1 MESMIDIPTEEDRDF
16 IVEDGYN
23 HDEDPTYEP
32 ELFSSLSDED
42 SKYVVTGK
50 EFKKLIQKAKKLG
63 AESLDYSTR
72 KNSKYVVTL
81 PIGKKI
87 HFGSAQYPDFLIH
100 KDEERK
106 EKYLARAKNIKNKQG
121 ELTFTNPESANFWSV
136 NLLWPENDLKT
147 K

>member
-1 MESMIDIPTEEDRDF
+1 MLLL
-16 IVEDGYN
+16 VK
-23 HDEDPTYEP
+23 
-32 ELFSSLSDED
+32 SL
-42 SKYVVTGK
+42 KNLL
-50 EFKKLIQKAKKLG
+50 KKLKKLG

-72 KNSKYVVTL
+72 KNNKYVATL

-100 KDEERK
+100 KDKDRK

-121 ELTFTNPESANFWSV
+121 ELTFTNPESANFWSI

-147 K
+147 E

>member
-1 MESMIDIPTEEDRDF
+1 MIDIPTEEDKNF

-23 HDEDPTYEP
+23 CDEDPPYES
-32 ELFSSLSDED
+32 EEESSSDEED
-42 SKYVVTGK
+42 KYVVTGK
-50 EFKKLIQKAKKLG
+50 EFKKLTKRAKELG

-72 KNSKYVVTL
+72 KNNKYMVTL

-100 KDEERK
+100 KDKQRK
-106 EKYLARAKNIKNKQG
+106 EKYLTRGKNIKNKQG

-147 K
+147 N